1 MLPQLHKPPPWHA
14 PRLVIAST
22 LVALAIAA
30 THHTPLAQ
38 WPALLT
44 GMIRLPGAGGETLGA
59 AMYWRAGPSFV
70 ILAVSALLGF
80 AIALLVAF
88 ITRRIGFG
96 LPHLAGLAGRALAVF
111 PVAALG
117 WGAVGLLIGK
127 LGLPIESLLP
137 GHTSALSQ
145 EARVASG
152 LWWWLVPV
160 WLMTIPQA
168 GALLS
173 EIVDRLSQPL
183 PQCLVKGLR
192 ARGLG
197 QAQIRHRHELTLAW
211 PALLDRLE
219 GAGILALGY
228 LVVIEDALRVPG
240 WGAFVAEALRAGD
253 AVAIA
258 GGVYFGGWLAAAWSL
273 VVFILRRMMVSRHA
287 PAAAAPWRP
296 GNGLLGQC
304 ATLVVMIAVAIVLI
318 LRFGGL
324 GALDAMRVA
333 LQRIAIPLS
342 NDLIGV
348 LCAVASAGGAALVFA
363 SVPKPGW
370 VGRTAGWLMLA
381 QTTVWSPLLLW
392 APVVAALAPGWPV
405 WAVLAAFTA
414 FEGAS
419 LLARRRL
426 ELESSEALAASRA
439 LGSTSLRAWRLHV
452 LPGLLAAFVSW
463 LPRAAAS
470 ALLWLVL
477 ARFLLPGP
485 GEPSLG
491 GAIAAAGPGVLDA
504 LPPLLEPAVVAAI
517 STLCLWELSRMIRA
531 FTSHQ

>member
-22 LVALAIAA
+22 LAALVIAA
-30 THHTPLAQ
+30 AHHTPLAQ
-38 WPALLT
+38 WPALLA
-44 GMIRLPGAGGETLGA
+44 GMIRLPGSGGETLGA

-70 ILAVSALLGF
+70 ILAASAFLAF

-88 ITRRIGFG
+88 ITRRIGLG

-117 WGAVGLLIGK
+117 WGAIGLLIGK

-137 GHTSALSQ
+137 RHTSALSE

-219 GAGILALGY
+219 GVGILALGY

-240 WGAFVAEALRAGD
+240 WGAFIAEALRAGD

-258 GGVYFGGWLAAAWSL
+258 GGVYFGGWLAAGWSL
-273 VVFILRRMMVSRHA
+273 VVFILRRMVVSRHA
-287 PAAAAPWRP
+287 PATPVAWRP
-296 GNGLLGQC
+296 GSGLLAQC
-304 ATLVVMIAVAIVLI
+304 VALVVMISAAIVLI

-324 GALDAMRVA
+324 GALDAMRAA
-333 LQRIAIPLS
+333 LQRIAIPLT
-342 NDLIGV
+342 NDLADV
-348 LCAVASAGGAALVFA
+348 LCAVALAGGAALVFA
-363 SVPKPGW
+363 AVSKPGW
-370 VGRTAGWLMLA
+370 LRRTAGWLLLA
-381 QTTVWSPLLLW
+381 QTTAWSPLVLW
-392 APVVAALAPGWPV
+392 APLVVALAPQWPV
-405 WAVLAAFTA
+405 WAVLAAFLA

-439 LGSTSLRAWRLHV
+439 LGSTGLRAWRLHV
-452 LPGLLAAFVSW
+452 LPGLLAAFLAW

-477 ARFLLPGP
+477 ARFLQPRPGDL
-485 GEPSLG
+485 SLG

-517 STLCLWELSRMIRA
+517 SALYLWELSRMIRA